1 MLMTQLLL
9 SLLALSGL
17 GALLAFFL
25 EVADSYL
32 GYYGECQIR
41 INGGKKELQVLGG
54 GTLLS
59 ALMERG
65 IFIPSACGGRGS
77 CGYCK
82 VTVLEGGGSLLPTET
97 PYLEPEEVK
106 DHVRLSCQIKVRG
119 DIEIEIPPELFLIK
133 EFRARVE
140 RMQNLTD
147 EIKEL
152 RLRLIEPDTITFKAG
167 QYIQFQVPEYEE
179 CPESVYR
186 AYSIASPSHGPS
198 SITLVV
204 TKVPEGL
211 ATTFIHEVLREGDEI
226 FFNGPYGEFY
236 LRDSEREILLVATGS
251 GLAPIMSIL
260 HQVAEEKIPRKVTL
274 IFGARHKKD
283 LFYMEEI
290 EALKKEIPHLEFIPT
305 LSRPLEED
313 RWEGERGRVTDV
325 LEKIVRD
332 GENKEAYLCGNPPM
346 VNSCVELL
354 TTRKGVPQELI
365 FFDTFG

>member
-1 MLMTQLLL
+1 MTQVLL

-32 GYYGECQIR
+32 GFYGECQIR
-41 INGGKKELQVLGG
+41 INEGEKELQVSGG

-59 ALMERG
+59 LLMDQG

-82 VTVLEGGGSLLPTET
+82 VKVMEGGGPLLPTER

-106 DHVRLSCQIKVRG
+106 DNVRLSCQIKVRE
-119 DIEIEIPPELFLIK
+119 DIDIEIPPELFLIK
-133 EFRARVE
+133 EFRSQVAGIRD
-140 RMQNLTD
+140 LTD

-152 RLRLIEPDTITFKAG
+152 RLRFIEPDTIIFKPG

-186 AYSIASPSHGPS
+186 AYSIASAAHEPT

-204 TKVPEGL
+204 TKVLEGL

-226 FFNGPYGEFY
+226 SINGPYGEFY
-236 LRDSEREILLVATGS
+236 LRDSEREIFFVATGS
-251 GLAPIMSIL
+251 GLAPLMSML
-260 HQVAEEKIPRKVTL
+260 YQMAEEENPRKATL

-283 LFYMEEI
+283 LFYVEEI
-290 EALKKEIPHLEFIPT
+290 EALEQRIPHVEVIFT
-305 LSRPLEED
+305 LSRPQEED
-313 RWEGERGRVTDV
+313 QWDGEQGRVTSV
-325 LEKIVRD
+325 LEKTIIH
-332 GENKEAYLCGNPPM
+332 GEDKEAYLCGNPAM
-346 VNSCVELL
+346 VESCQELL
-354 TTRKGVPQELI
+354 VKKGIPQELI
-365 FFDTFG
+365 FFDKFG

>member
-1 MLMTQLLL
+1 MIQLLL

-32 GYYGECQIR
+32 GFYGECQIR
-41 INGGKKELQVLGG
+41 INEGEKELQVSGG
-54 GTLLS
+54 ETLLS
-59 ALMERG
+59 SLMDQG

-82 VTVLEGGGSLLPTET
+82 VKVMEGGGPLLPTET

-106 DHVRLSCQIKVRG
+106 DNVRLSCQIKVRR

-140 RMQNLTD
+140 GMRNFTD
-147 EIKEL
+147 DIKEL
-152 RLRLIEPDTITFKAG
+152 RLRLIDPDTITFKPG

-186 AYSIASPSHGPS
+186 AYSIASAAHEPS

-211 ATTFIHEVLREGDEI
+211 ATTFIHEVLREGDEVSL
-226 FFNGPYGEFY
+226 NGPYGEFY
-236 LRDSEREILLVATGS
+236 LRDSEREIFFVATGS
-251 GLAPIMSIL
+251 GLAPIMSML
-260 HQVAEEKIPRKVTL
+260 YQMAEEEISRRATL
-274 IFGARHKKD
+274 VFGARHKKD
-283 LFYMEEI
+283 LFYVEEI
-290 EALKKEIPHLEFIPT
+290 EALKQRIPQLEVIFT
-305 LSRPLEED
+305 LSRPQEED
-313 RWEGERGRVTDV
+313 RWDGEQGRVTNV
-325 LEKIVRD
+325 LEKIILN
-332 GENKEAYLCGNPPM
+332 GESKEAYLCGNPAM
-346 VNSCVELL
+346 VESCQELL
-354 TTRKGVPQELI
+354 VKKGIPQELI
-365 FFDTFG
+365 FFDIFG